1 MLSVI
6 PRRKGV
12 IEVSRLEDCVKSY
25 LEVYPEVVE
34 RRQHYVLIR
43 VLDFLKEDLG
53 VRSYAEILEADI
65 KRIILG
71 LRRYIAKRVGDGV
84 SAKTI
89 RFEIYLVRSFLSF
102 HDIDIPLKKLKIP
115 KNAGRSRIDR
125 IPSLAEIQ
133 KLISG
138 TRSRRLKLAIM
149 TMALCGLRLNECLNL
164 RKEWI
169 DLERGFITLP
179 PEIVKTGRG
188 REIPIPSELRE
199 ELKRYLEKYPYERGY
214 LFCVEGNPEK
224 RIPTARFREQY
235 ISLLR
240 RLGLDKKTPDGSA
253 YQLHPHV
260 FRKWYRTMLESA
272 GVNKLLIDLWMGHN
286 SGIEKTY
293 YLPTPE
299 IIRMEFEKADKV
311 LRIFGSA
318 YTPMT
323 SEKAKALEEAVKFY
337 EKLMDHIARKNPRLL
352 RELGID

>member
-1 MLSVI
+1 VI

-25 LEVYPEVVE
+25 LEVYPEIVE
-34 RRQHYVLIR
+34 RRQHYVLIKI
-43 VLDFLKEDLG
+43 LDFLREDLG
-53 VRSYAEILEADI
+53 VRSYAEILEVDA

-71 LRRYIAKRVGDGV
+71 LRRYIAKRVGEGV

-89 RFEIYLVRSFLSF
+89 RFETYLVRSFLSF
-102 HDIDIPLKKLKIP
+102 HDIEIPPKKLRIP
-115 KNAGRSRIDR
+115 RKAGRSRIDR

-133 KLISG
+133 KLISS
-138 TRSRRLKLAIM
+138 TRSRRLRLAIM
-149 TMALCGLRLNECLNL
+149 TMALCGLRLNECLSL
-164 RKEWI
+164 RREWI

-179 PEIVKTGRG
+179 PEIVKTGKG
-188 REIPIPSELRE
+188 REIPIPSELKE
-199 ELKRYLEKYPYERGY
+199 ELKRYLEEYPYERGY

-224 RIPTARFREQY
+224 RIPTSRFREQY

-286 SGIEKTY
+286 SGIEKAY

-299 IIRMEFEKADKV
+299 LVKAEFEKADKV
-311 LRIFGSA
+311 LQIFGSRPA
-318 YTPMT
+318 PMA
-323 SEKAKALEEAVKFY
+323 SEKIKALEEAVEFY
-337 EKLMDHIARKNPRLL
+337 EKLMNYIAERNPRLL
-352 RELGID
+352 RELGLD